1 MPPSIQG
8 TSSRSV
14 GGSRAYRWTEEE
26 GEGGGGGCKTSAK
39 VREAGHS
46 FFLLKH
52 MINFFPLTCSF
63 KRAS

>member
-1 MPPSIQG
+1 MPPSIQE

-14 GGSRAYRWTEEE
+14 GGSRAYKWTEEE
-26 GEGGGGGCKTSAK
+26 GEGGGGCKTSAK

-46 FFLLKH
+46 FFLLTENV
-52 MINFFPLTCSF
+52 INFFPLTCSF